1 MALTAEQIERLAPVV
16 YEWRMMQ
23 ATAWMLASGVGNGNV
38 ALRNAIVESFVVHFR
53 QLGRFFYD
61 GDERDIRAG
70 DFLNQSWASA
80 VGREFPHLKINK
92 WQTLLDRASKQ
103 VAHLAPGRL
112 DSEDKEHW
120 QHWRLRNEMAE
131 YLRAFSAL
139 TDFAGFDHTEPWP
152 EPTST
157 PAPSSMFVSST
168 TAETITLAHLVSPAS
183 ATNVVTMCNSIAL
196 PPGDPRSSSGH
207 QKND

>member
-1 MALTAEQIERLAPVV
+1 MTLAAEQTERTAPVV

-38 ALRNAIVESFVVHFR
+38 PLRNAIVESFVVHFR

-70 DFLNQSWASA
+70 DFLSQSWASA
-80 VGREFPHLKINK
+80 VGREFPHLKSNR
-92 WQTLLDRASKQ
+92 WQALLDRASKQ
-103 VAHLAPGRL
+103 VAHLTPGRL
-112 DSEDKEHW
+112 ISEDKELW

-131 YLRAFSAL
+131 YMRAFSAL
-139 TDFAGFDHTEPWP
+139 TGFTGFDHTEPWP

-157 PAPSSMFVSST
+157 PAPSTFVSGP
-168 TAETITLAHLVSPAS
+168 TAETITLAHLVSTAS
-183 ATNVVTMCNSIAL
+183 ATNVVTTCNSIAL
-196 PPGDPRSSSGH
+196 PPGDPRS
-207 QKND
+207 